1 MKQWKYCFRLNE
13 RNSIKFGHTKTKFIT
28 KANQTERKWS
38 VFRLAVLKAKP
49 KYSQRPIRKYLLVA
63 MRTQSKTKLP
73 KARENADDQ
82 VVISL
87 SFAFDWLKEWREFS
101 GPTTE
106 RSKTKQSNPR
116 LLN

>member
-49 KYSQRPIRKYLLVA
+49 KYSQRPIRSRKIPSMA
-63 MRTQSKTKLP
+63 MRTQSKT
-73 KARENADDQ
+73 DQ
-82 VVISL
+82 T
-87 SFAFDWLKEWREFS
+87 A
-101 GPTTE
+101 
-106 RSKTKQSNPR
+106 
-116 LLN
+116 